1 MLELLKKSPFRFA
14 KRLLVEHHDKIQ
26 GYIPDKYFVCS
37 TPGGKI
43 YLNLKESPMMLE
55 RCFGF
60 YEPEKTRAVQSFL
73 EPGDT
78 FVDVGGNKGDFAF
91 LAAKVVGKNGRV
103 VCVEPEPTNFGWI
116 RRSAELNGYT
126 NIDFCNLA
134 LSNKD
139 GESLLHLGSKSGFH
153 TLLSGAPDREHG
165 SIEVKTRTLDGLLQE
180 LRINSLNVLKIDV
193 EGAELQVLQ
202 GAAQTIRANSSIIVL
217 LDLHPSLGVDP
228 RAIFDLLTSLG
239 LTACQMRAPYNTPA
253 AARPDTFE
261 VLARRL

>member
-1 MLELLKKSPFRFA
+1 
-14 KRLLVEHHDKIQ
+14 
-26 GYIPDKYFVCS
+26 
-37 TPGGKI
+37 
-43 YLNLKESPMMLE
+43 MMLE

-73 EPGDT
+73 KPGDT

-91 LAAKVVGKNGRV
+91 LAAKLVGENGRV
-103 VCVEPEPTNFGWI
+103 VCVEPEPTNIGWI

-126 NIDFCNLA
+126 NIDLCNLA

-180 LRINSLNVLKIDV
+180 LKINSLNVLKIDV
-193 EGAELQVLQ
+193 EGAEFQVLQ
-202 GAAQTIRANSSIIVL
+202 GAAQAIRANPSIIVL

-228 RAIFDLLTSLG
+228 REIFDLLASLG
-239 LTACQMRAPYNTPA
+239 LTACQMRPPYNIPA
-253 AARPDTFE
+253 APQPDTFE